1 MAILLFE
8 FLFSFHTRFYTRT
21 LLRFLL
27 SSSPPKTR
35 YRTESSPPLVVP
47 YLSPV
52 VLRKEVE
59 SFIIQE
65 GGKGL
70 EKEELVRDRCVYREK
85 GDGEG
90 LVKDRG
96 TGVTTSELG

>member
-1 MAILLFE
+1 MCPILCTSVILWPIC
-8 FLFSFHTRFYTRT
+8 FLNFSSFHTRFYART

-27 SSSPPKTR
+27 SSPPPKTR
-35 YRTESSPPLVVP
+35 YHTESSPPLVVP

-59 SFIIQE
+59 SFILQE

-70 EKEELVRDRCVYREK
+70 EKEELVRDRCAYREK
-85 GDGEG
+85 GAEG
-90 LVKDRG
+90 DMGRD
-96 TGVTTSELG
+96 

>member
-1 MAILLFE
+1 
-8 FLFSFHTRFYTRT
+8 
-21 LLRFLL
+21 
-27 SSSPPKTR
+27 
-35 YRTESSPPLVVP
+35 VVP

-70 EKEELVRDRCVYREK
+70 EKEELVRDRYAYREK

-90 LVKDRG
+90 LVKDQG

>member
-1 MAILLFE
+1 M
-8 FLFSFHTRFYTRT
+8 
-21 LLRFLL
+21 
-27 SSSPPKTR
+27 
-35 YRTESSPPLVVP
+35 
-47 YLSPV
+47 